1 MKAAEMTGE
10 RKFRAGKRLF
20 RSGEKNLSHVE
31 TGVGYKP
38 EVSLEAFVFL
48 GACIAAFGAI
58 GSRMGMVNML
68 NTLMNTAFDLLMNTV
83 FYIMA
88 IAVIAGAI
96 SGLLSEFGVISLI
109 NRLLSPLMRPLY
121 GLPGAGVI
129 GVMATYLSDNPA
141 ILALASDQNFRRYF
155 KKYQLP
161 ALTNIGTAFGMGLVI
176 TSFVIGLSAVTGSG
190 SGNFIAAVL
199 IGNLGAVVGS
209 IVSTRLMLVKTRRLY
224 GTEAAADESEDVSE
238 TEADAELPEKMRRI
252 RKGSAGYRFIESML
266 SGGRKGVDM
275 GISIIPGVLVICSV
289 VLMLTNGPSADGTY
303 TGAAGEGVAFLTWAA
318 QKLDFV
324 LEALFGFSSPEA
336 IAVPVTAL
344 GAAGAAIGL
353 IPQLLQQGLADAG
366 DVAVFTSMC
375 MCWSGYL
382 STHMAMMDSLNFREL
397 TGHAILSHTIG
408 GLTAGISANLMFTVF
423 CG

>member
-1 MKAAEMTGE
+1 
-10 RKFRAGKRLF
+10 
-20 RSGEKNLSHVE
+20 
-31 TGVGYKP
+31 
-38 EVSLEAFVFL
+38 
-48 GACIAAFGAI
+48 
-58 GSRMGMVNML
+58 MVNML

-303 TGAAGEGVAFLTWAA
+303 TGAAGEGVAFLPWAA